1 MIALSSLNRIKTGL
15 ELEKT
20 VETTNWYITGPTNA
34 VKLVEDVFKIRD
46 KANQQFAVIYLDNSF
61 NIVGLSLVHAGTANG
76 VSVSMR
82 DVFQPALLLDSKRIV
97 VVQNNPDSFLR
108 VTNKVRAIKKK
119 LKRAERILDIEVI
132 DYIIVSPFSQEI
144 YSLGCEGQLN

>member
-1 MIALSSLNRIKTGL
+1 MLSSLNKVKVEL

-34 VKLVEDVFKIRD
+34 VKLAEDVFKIRN
-46 KANQQFAVIYLDNSF
+46 KANQQLVVIYLDNSF
-61 NIVGLSLVHAGTANG
+61 NIVGTSLVHAGTANR

-82 DVFQPALLLDSKRIV
+82 DVFQPALLLNSKRIV
-97 VVQNNPDSFLR
+97 VIQNNPDNHIS
-108 VTNKVRAIKKK
+108 VTNNVRAIRKK

-144 YSLGCEGQLN
+144 YSLGCEGQLG

>member
-1 MIALSSLNRIKTGL
+1 MLSSLNRIKVEL

-34 VKLVEDVFKIRD
+34 VKLAEDVFKIRN
-46 KANQQFAVIYLDNSF
+46 KANQQFVVIYLDNSF
-61 NIVGLSLVHAGTANG
+61 NIIGLSLVHAGTANG

-82 DVFQPALLLDSKRIV
+82 DVFQPALLLNSKRIV
-97 VVQNNPDSFLR
+97 VIQNNPDNSIS
-108 VTNKVRAIKKK
+108 VSNKVRAIRKK
-119 LKRAERILDIEVI
+119 LKRAERILDIEII
-132 DYIIVSPFSQEI
+132 DYIIVSPFSQKF

>member
-82 DVFQPALLLDSKRIV
+82 DVFQPALLLNSKRII
-97 VVQNNPDSFLR
+97 VVQNNPNSFIN
-108 VTNKVRAIKKK
+108 VTNRVKAIRKK
-119 LKRAERILDIEVI
+119 LKRAERILGIEVM
-132 DYIIVSPFSQEI
+132 DYIIVSPFSQKF
-144 YSLGCEGQLN
+144 YSLSYEGQLS